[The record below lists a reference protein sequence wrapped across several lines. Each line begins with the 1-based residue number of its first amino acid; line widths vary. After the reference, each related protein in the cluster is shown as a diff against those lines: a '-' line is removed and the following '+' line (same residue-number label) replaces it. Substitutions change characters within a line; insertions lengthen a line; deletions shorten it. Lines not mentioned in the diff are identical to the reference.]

1 MNAMKTDHSKDPYA
15 KRLIAHL
22 KTVHVHRRE
31 VRRNCFACGL
41 YRQGIVHDLSKY
53 SPSEF
58 LVSVRYFQGDR
69 SPYMKEKELFGYSQG
84 WLHHKG
90 RNKHHWEYWYDMI
103 DGNWIPLPV
112 PYKYL
117 VEMVC
122 DRVAA
127 CKVYQKEKYTQ
138 SSALEYYLSRNDR
151 LYMHPDTAEQLEAI
165 LREIAQNG
173 EEKTFE
179 RIRQSLKK

>member
-1 MNAMKTDHSKDPYA
+1 
-15 KRLIAHL
+15 
-22 KTVHVHRRE
+22 
-31 VRRNCFACGL
+31 
-41 YRQGIVHDLSKY
+41 
-53 SPSEF
+53 
-58 LVSVRYFQGDR
+58 
-69 SPYMKEKELFGYSQG
+69 
-84 WLHHKG
+84 
-90 RNKHHWEYWYDMI
+90 
-103 DGNWIPLPV
+103 
-112 PYKYL
+112 
-117 VEMVC
+117 MVC

-165 LREIAQNG
+165 LREIAENG